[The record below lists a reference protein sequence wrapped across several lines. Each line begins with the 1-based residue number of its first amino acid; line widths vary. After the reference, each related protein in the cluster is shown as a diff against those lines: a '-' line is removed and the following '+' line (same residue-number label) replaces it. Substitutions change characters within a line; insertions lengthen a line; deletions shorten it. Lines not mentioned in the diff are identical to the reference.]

1 MTDMW
6 EEHGEWAAAPRPKVV
21 DGEERLVDMD
31 PVEETEG
38 TFFDKENAEAALE
51 YRRAVLDAVRQQP
64 WYKHAMSKRYLGG
77 QFDG

>member
-6 EEHGEWAAAPRPKVV
+6 EEHGEWAATPRKPTVN
-21 DGEERLVDMD
+21 GEERLVDMD

-38 TFFDKENAEAALE
+38 TFFDDENAAKALE

-64 WYKHAMSKRYLGG
+64 WYKRAMSKRALGE
-77 QFDG
+77 QFNG